1 VQLAWFRLSD
11 ALALVGVIFANV
23 RRGKVTT
30 TMVQPSDTNE
40 YALGSAEAEQ
50 ERLIRQAAWLAVHT
64 ERFFSRAG
72 IGTGQ
77 RVLDLGSGVGD
88 VALIAGR
95 LVGPTGEVIG
105 VERNALALARAAA
118 RMRDLGLRH
127 VRFTQ
132 TDAADLPA
140 EKPFDA
146 AVGRYIL
153 MFLRDP
159 VSVLRDVSRIV
170 RPGGVVAFQ
179 EPCWKSFLEACED
192 LPLWRA
198 GAALMVETFH
208 RTGTNTQMGPDLS
221 ATFVSAGLPKP
232 EALTDTLVGAER
244 WMPDVL
250 QSLAP
255 QTQALNLSL
264 AAVGDLATLYPRLL
278 EEVASRNVPAPLPA
292 MVGAWVRKPA
302 L

>member
-1 VQLAWFRLSD
+1 MPDSR
-11 ALALVGVIFANV
+11 
-23 RRGKVTT
+23 
-30 TMVQPSDTNE
+30 DTNA

-50 ERLIRQAAWLAVHT
+50 ERLIRQAAWLAAHT
-64 ERFFSRAG
+64 ERFFRRAG
-72 IGTGQ
+72 IGPGQ

-95 LVGPTGEVIG
+95 LVGPAGSVVG
-105 VERNALALARAAA
+105 AERDPRAVARAAT
-118 RMRDLGLRH
+118 RMKDLGLRH

-132 TDAADLPA
+132 TDVADLA
-140 EKPFDA
+140 LGEPFDA

-170 RPGGVVAFQ
+170 RPGGVIAFQ
-179 EPCWKSFLEACED
+179 EPCWKSFLEACEG

-198 GAALMVETFH
+198 GAALMAEIFH
-208 RTGTNTQMGPDLS
+208 RTGTNTRMGPDLP
-221 ATFVSAGLPKP
+221 AAFAGAGLPEP
-232 EALTDTLVGAER
+232 ETQTDTLIGAER

-255 QTQALNLSL
+255 QARALNLSL
-264 AAVGDLATLYPRLL
+264 APVGDLSTLYRRLL
-278 EEVASRNVPAPLPA
+278 DEAASRNVPAPLPSIL
-292 MVGAWVRKPA
+292 GAWARSAPSA
-302 L
+302 ATPTAGRHHYRPGADS

>member
-1 VQLAWFRLSD
+1 
-11 ALALVGVIFANV
+11 
-23 RRGKVTT
+23 
-30 TMVQPSDTNE
+30 MVQVNESNE

-50 ERLIRQAAWLAVHT
+50 ERLIRQAEWLSVHT
-64 ERFFSRAG
+64 ERFFRRAG
-72 IGTGQ
+72 IGSGH
-77 RVLDLGSGVGD
+77 RILDLGSGVGD

-95 LVGPTGEVIG
+95 LVGPAGEVVG
-105 VERNALALARAAA
+105 AERDARAIASAAA
-118 RMRDLGLRH
+118 RMRHLGLNNI
-127 VRFTQ
+127 RFTQ
-132 TDAADLPA
+132 MDVAELPA
-140 EKPFDA
+140 EQPFDA
-146 AVGRYIL
+146 VVGRYIL

-198 GAALMVETFH
+198 AAAVMVEIFH

-221 ATFVSAGLPKP
+221 TAFVKAGLPEP
-232 EALTDTLVGAER
+232 ETQTDLLVGAER

-255 QTQALNLSL
+255 QAQALNLSL

-278 EEVASRNVPAPLPA
+278 DEAASRNVPAPLPA
-292 MVGAWVRKPA
+292 MVGAWARKPEY
-302 L
+302 